1 LKNIKI
7 PNFKK
12 IRPMGAELFY
22 TDARTNRRK
31 DMTKVIAD
39 FAILR
44 PRLKM
49 NDLEIG
55 YGLTFAGLLDP

>member
-1 LKNIKI
+1 
-7 PNFKK
+7 
-12 IRPMGAELFY
+12 MGAELFY